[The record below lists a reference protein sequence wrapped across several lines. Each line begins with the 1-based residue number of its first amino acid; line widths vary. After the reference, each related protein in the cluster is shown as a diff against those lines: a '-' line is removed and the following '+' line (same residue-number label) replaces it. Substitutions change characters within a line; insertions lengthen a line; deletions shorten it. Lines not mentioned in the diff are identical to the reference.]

1 MKIPNVSSVKYPLRA
16 VSMEDHFRMYPTDI
30 GLLISAYDFSLKRAF
45 IQEHMD
51 QNLQENIVFRTAKGG
66 IYEALAADILCK
78 RGFYGRCW
86 FYRNEAG
93 NIEIEFLIENASGVV
108 PLEIKAGKH
117 KTRSLDKILLNDD
130 ILVGYKFADQNSGIV
145 QKKIS
150 LPLYMLMFF

>member
-1 MKIPNVSSVKYPLRA
+1 MT
-16 VSMEDHFRMYPTDI
+16 FDI
-30 GLLISAYDFSLKRAF
+30 F
-45 IQEHMD
+45 ID
-51 QNLQENIVFRTAKGG
+51 KNIDTA
-66 IYEALAADILCK
+66 IL
-78 RGFYGRCW
+78 FL
-86 FYRNEAG
+86 

-108 PLEIKAGKH
+108 PLEIKAGNH